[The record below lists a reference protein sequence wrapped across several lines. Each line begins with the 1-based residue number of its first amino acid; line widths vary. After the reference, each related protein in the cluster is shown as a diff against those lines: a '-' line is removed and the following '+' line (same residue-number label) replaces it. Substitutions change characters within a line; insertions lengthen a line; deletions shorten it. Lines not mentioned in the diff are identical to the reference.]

1 MSEQMLLQILEELK
15 LLNHKVGSLEHKVGS
30 LEHKVDNLE
39 HKVDN
44 LELRQKEMKSDIAE
58 LKKGQLRL
66 ETRMENEVIEKI
78 RGLSDGY
85 SLRGDQIENL
95 LKHLNERFDIIS
107 HDINYLKRNAA
118 RQEAEICELKKVK

>member
-15 LLNHKVGSLEHKVGS
+15 LLNHKVGS
-30 LEHKVDNLE
+30 LE